1 MYLRVIAIAIAIAIA
16 IVMAFLEIQT
26 IFEQLSAIFP
36 ENLKQLN
43 SDLTPLLLAL
53 VQQKGC

>member
-43 SDLTPLLLAL
+43 SDLTPLLLY
-53 VQQKGC
+53 